1 MMEESP
7 EAASKREEM
16 LRMYHA
22 CKESLRIIGESLGA
36 FDLDLLLIMFLLR
49 WRHNGHVL
57 NTSSSASQEWLV
69 ADWWKSKAL
78 APESGR
84 STQECSGTTGEFA
97 AMEAF
102 DFCLFFLN
110 SFLSRDQWEA
120 RQDEALL
127 LLQLVADLRQLFP
140 IDQEVKSKTIKHK
153 HHKLTRL
160 HQQVQPHQFQAVA
173 QLVRHCQHHSFHR
186 KYSNV
191 LIVVSIAEPRTNL

>member
-1 MMEESP
+1 MATFSTP
-7 EAASKREEM
+7 LPAPVKN
-16 LRMYHA
+16 
-22 CKESLRIIGESLGA
+22 
-36 FDLDLLLIMFLLR
+36 D
-49 WRHNGHVL
+49 
-57 NTSSSASQEWLV
+57 WL
-69 ADWWKSKAL
+69 
-78 APESGR
+78 P
-84 STQECSGTTGEFA
+84 TGENPRLSPPSPGGPRKNAPVQQVSLLPWKLPTFA
-97 AMEAF
+97 Y
-102 DFCLFFLN
+102 FFFN